1 MGGIRTLTMY
11 LPQFHRTPENDKW
24 WGEGFTEWTAV
35 RAGKPLF
42 PGHMQPK
49 VPLNGYYYNLLEK
62 ETMLKQAEWMKEYGI
77 DGQCFYHYYFAEGQ
91 KILEKPAE
99 NLLKWSDVD
108 MPFCFC
114 WANTTWARTW
124 SDIGGNT
131 WADEFEKEDDTKEE
145 DDGILLSQKYG
156 REKAW
161 KAHFDY
167 LLPFFKD
174 KRYIKVDGRP
184 VFMATWVDYIP
195 CMQQMLEYW
204 KVLSEDA
211 GIHDIYFIGMGANCA
226 VPGLDALLIGGPHS
240 FWNLGKPA
248 DGIFRPRYD
257 DIVEQTLAAESIQGC
272 KTYIGGSTDYDDTV
286 RRGRHGGI
294 VVDGFTVDKF
304 YGFMKALY
312 VKNIKL
318 GNDFLFINA
327 WNEWGEG
334 MYLEPDAQNGFSM
347 LESLQRA
354 RNDAMDELK
363 ECAYPENGRVID
375 PQVGYYR
382 RGFNRA
388 VRCFDYWMIL
398 REKNKSIADFLV
410 QNGIKDVA
418 VYGYGALGKHL
429 VSELDHSEISV
440 RYIIDKNVRLN
451 HLKYDIKQP
460 DDFLPKVDAIIITPV
475 DEFEDIYHSLKDK
488 VDYRIFSLLELTSE
502 LI

>member
-1 MGGIRTLTMY
+1 MNNIKTLTMY

-42 PGHMQPK
+42 PGHRQPK

-62 ETMLKQAEWMKEYGI
+62 ETMLKQAEWMKKYGI
-77 DGQCFYHYYFAEGQ
+77 DGQCFYHYYFAQGR

-99 NLLKWSDVD
+99 NLLKWTDVD

-131 WADEFEKEDDTKEE
+131 WADEFEQNDNEKDEDN
-145 DDGILLSQKYG
+145 GILLNQKYG
-156 REKAW
+156 REKEW

-174 KRYIKVDGRP
+174 KRYIKVDKRP
-184 VFMATWVDYIP
+184 VFMVTWVDYIP
-195 CMQQMLEYW
+195 CLQQMLEYW
-204 KVLSEDA
+204 KVLSRDA
-211 GIHDIYFIGMGANCA
+211 GIPNIYFIGMGANYA
-226 VPGLDALLIGGPHS
+226 VPGIDALLIGGPHS

-248 DGIFRPRYD
+248 DGIFRPKYD
-257 DIVEQTLAAESIQGC
+257 DIVKKTLNTESIKGC

-304 YGFMKALY
+304 YGYMKALY
-312 VKNIKL
+312 IRNIKL
-318 GNDFLFINA
+318 GNEFLFINA

-334 MYLEPDAQNGFSM
+334 MYLEPDEQNGFYM

-354 RNDAMDELK
+354 RNDAMNELN
-363 ECAYPENGRVID
+363 ECGYCGSAKDIEPE
-375 PQVGYYR
+375 VGCYR

-388 VRCFDYWMIL
+388 VRCFNYWMTL
-398 REKNKSIADFLV
+398 RENDKSITEFLV
-410 QNGIKDVA
+410 QNDIENVA

-429 VSELDHSEISV
+429 VAELDDSEISV
-440 RYIIDKNVRLN
+440 NYIIDKNVRLN
-451 HLKYDIKQP
+451 SLKYDIKQP
-460 DDFLPKVDAIIITPV
+460 DDFLPAVDAIIVTPV
-475 DEFEDIYHSLKDK
+475 DEFEDIYYSLKDK
-488 VDYRIFSLLELTSE
+488 VNCRIFSLLELTSE